1 MLSLV
6 VEERECEARLSA
18 SREARALCGPC
29 IEASKAHLFQ
39 LLGVT
44 LVSRWLAYDCDKSAQ
59 DLVCSQP
66 DERPSV
72 IFVEIPF
79 SQKYNICLPK

>member
-6 VEERECEARLSA
+6 VEERECEAGLSA
-18 SREARALCGPC
+18 SREVRALCGPY

-39 LLGVT
+39 SLEVT

-72 IFVEIPF
+72 ILL
-79 SQKYNICLPK
+79 KYLSHKNTMLLV